1 MSEGLKIVKAT
12 FAKSL
17 TPNQEPAQPAQVD
30 AAGRGTFEVTDEK
43 LYISLALADLPHKGF
58 LLFEVLHK
66 DTPQVRAVLADF
78 AQVPAAAR
86 ARSPV
91 FLGTYWE
98 PEARIISDQYV
109 FAFYFKPDEQSA
121 PQPLGRYGL
130 SIVPP
135 AGALRSRIASVVLTG
150 GATPTHDPLP
160 APAQFGF
167 NQPVYLVMRG
177 DLGKGSH
184 LSVQW
189 DRGGQGMTQS
199 IHLTQNQK
207 DQKFSL
213 YFLPETGWST
223 GDHQATVFLNDQEVG
238 RYTFRVGPGRPAA

>member
-17 TPNQEPAQPAQVD
+17 TPNQEPAQPAPVD
-30 AAGRGTFEVTDEK
+30 PAGRGTFEVTDEK
-43 LYISLALADLPHKGF
+43 LYISLALASLPPKGW

-98 PEARIISDQYV
+98 PEARIISDQFV
-109 FAFYFKPDEQSA
+109 FAFYFKADEQAA
-121 PQPLGRYGL
+121 PQLLGRYGL
-130 SIVPP
+130 CIVPP
-135 AGALRSRIASVVLTG
+135 TGALKSRIASVVLTG

-160 APAQFGF
+160 APAQFAF
-167 NQPVYLVMRG
+167 NQPVYLVMHG

-189 DRGGQGMTQS
+189 DRGGEGMSQS

-207 DQKFSL
+207 DQKFTL
-213 YFLPETGWST
+213 YFVPEVGWAA
-223 GDHQATVFLNDQEVG
+223 GDHQATIFLDDQEVG
-238 RYTFRVGPGRPAA
+238 RSSSRVAPGRPSA

>member
-17 TPNQEPAQPAQVD
+17 TPNQEPAQLAPVD
-30 AAGRGTFEVTDEK
+30 AGGRGTFEVTDEK
-43 LYISLALADLPHKGF
+43 LYISLALANLPAKGW

-86 ARSPV
+86 AHTPI

-98 PEARIISDQYV
+98 PESRIISDHFG
-109 FAFYFKPDEQSA
+109 FAFYYKADEQAA
-121 PQPLGRYGL
+121 PQLLGRYGL
-130 SIVPP
+130 RIVP
-135 AGALRSRIASVVLTG
+135 AADALQSRIAQVVLTA
-150 GATPTHDPLP
+150 GATPTHAPLP
-160 APAQFGF
+160 APAEFSR
-167 NQPVYLVMRG
+167 NQPVYLVMQG

-199 IHLTQNQK
+199 IRLTHNQPN
-207 DQKFSL
+207 QKFSL
-213 YFLPETGWST
+213 YFLPETGWSP
-223 GDHQATVFLNDQEVG
+223 GNHQATVFLNDQEVG
-238 RYTFRVGPGRPAA
+238 RYSFRVGGPLPA